1 MLGKKRIAPDS
12 NLSDSLLKGQKDILE
27 MEQIITSK
35 ETLCSTYSKIVPLKK
50 DDSSI
55 LDLYY
60 ILKDKTKIK
69 KEKEAEAK
77 QNKLESGIKHCVV
90 KLLQFIKDI
99 INTFIQ
105 KSELKKDLKKEIS
118 MPNSKLFTSK
128 LTESANY
135 SSINYT
141 NEDIFTIGKEK
152 NFKIIKNIRN
162 EINKLK
168 DENASIREVLR
179 MLNDIFNMRYSD
191 SIVMFVNSKNFI
203 DFQNEPL
210 TIFYDEETKRE
221 KVRSFRDPKGFCYHL
236 TIERKKRN
244 KNKDKFEV
252 IKNSENSNITINNI
266 FKDSNNINEE
276 KEKNNENLYEKAIQ
290 AKHLSDVVIILNE
303 KVHELLKD

>member
-1 MLGKKRIAPDS
+1 MLGKKRIAPDN
-12 NLSDSLLKGQKDILE
+12 NLSDSSLKKQKDILE
-27 MEQIITSK
+27 MEQRITSK

-60 ILKDKTKIK
+60 LLKDKKIK

-118 MPNSKLFTSK
+118 MLNSKLFTSK

-168 DENASIREVLR
+168 DENASISEVLR
-179 MLNDIFNMRYSD
+179 MLNDIFDMRYSD

-221 KVRSFRDPKGFCYHL
+221 KVPSFRDPKGFCYHL
-236 TIERKKRN
+236 TLERKKRN
-244 KNKDKFEV
+244 KNKDKFEG
-252 IKNSENSNITINNI
+252 IKNLENSNIAINNN
-266 FKDSNNINEE
+266 FKDSSNINEE
-276 KEKNNENLYEKAIQ
+276 KEKNNENFYEKAIQ
-290 AKHLSDVVIILNE
+290 AKHLSDVVLFLNE